1 MNDPRMFAWL
11 AGFIAGAMIVGF
23 CWYVTTWFA

>member
-1 MNDPRMFAWL
+1 MSDPRLYAWL
-11 AGFIAGAMIVGF
+11 AGFMAGSMIVGF